1 MTRHRN
7 IICSNILFLLS
18 LGLLAVSAFFSVPK
32 VNSTATTHNNNN
44 NNVNMDAV
52 SLNAATAGEL
62 ERLKEE
68 EAKLSAMLASIRK
81 QKLSVLRS
89 RPLTVG
95 KIR

>member
-1 MTRHRN
+1 MARHRN

-18 LGLLAVSAFFSVPK
+18 LGLLAVSAFFSFPK
-32 VNSTATTHNNNN
+32 VNSTATIHNNNN
-44 NNVNMDAV
+44 VSMDAA

-68 EAKLSAMLASIRK
+68 EAKLSAMLASIRR

-95 KIR
+95 KIG

>member
-1 MTRHRN
+1 MARHRN

-18 LGLLAVSAFFSVPK
+18 IGLLAVSAFFSFPK
-32 VNSTATTHNNNN
+32 VNSTATIHNNNAS
-44 NNVNMDAV
+44 MDAV

-68 EAKLSAMLASIRK
+68 EAKLSAMLASIRR

-95 KIR
+95 KIG

>member
-1 MTRHRN
+1 MD
-7 IICSNILFLLS
+7 
-18 LGLLAVSAFFSVPK
+18 
-32 VNSTATTHNNNN
+32 TA
-44 NNVNMDAV
+44 A

-68 EAKLSAMLASIRK
+68 EAKLSAMLASIRR

-95 KIR
+95 KIG

>member
-1 MTRHRN
+1 
-7 IICSNILFLLS
+7 
-18 LGLLAVSAFFSVPK
+18 
-32 VNSTATTHNNNN
+32 
-44 NNVNMDAV
+44 MDAA

-68 EAKLSAMLASIRK
+68 EAKLSAMLASIRR

-89 RPLTVG
+89 RPLAVG